1 MPSFNYRATNIE
13 GQVTEGSI
21 EAIEE
26 SVVVKKLQDLGYIP
40 IRISPE
46 EEIEKPALDSSFSFF
61 QRITRQ
67 EVLTFTQELS
77 SLQKAG
83 IPLDRSFKILIK
95 MSEKKKLI
103 EVLEDILN
111 DVVGGAALADAMGR
125 HPKVFSR
132 LYVSMVRSGESS
144 GALDT
149 TLERLAEFLE
159 RSQELRGDI
168 LSAMIYPSLLTL
180 VSGASIIILLI
191 FVIPKFAS
199 TFSDLGVPLPLP
211 TAILLDISQTVS
223 DHWLAGL
230 LLVIFSAILF
240 RYYIHTPAGSMV
252 WDNLKLKLPILGTLM
267 QRIEMARF
275 SRTFG
280 TILKGGVPILQ
291 SLRISKEV
299 VSNRIIANAIQEL
312 HEKVKKG
319 ERVGDS
325 LREKEF
331 IPSLAVEMISVGE
344 ETGRLNE
351 MLLDVADTFDKQV
364 KERLKRLLSI
374 LEPGLILIM
383 GVIVGT
389 IVVSMLMAIF
399 SINDMP
405 F

>member
-1 MPSFNYRATNIE
+1 MPSFSYKATDIQ

-26 SVVVKKLQDLGYIP
+26 SAVVKKLQDLGYIP

-46 EEIEKPALDSSFSFF
+46 EETEKPAFDSSFSFF
-61 QRITRQ
+61 QRISRQ
-67 EVLTFTQELS
+67 EILTFTQELA

-83 IPLDRSFKILIK
+83 IPLDRSLKILIK
-95 MSEKKKLI
+95 MSEKKKFI
-103 EVLEDILN
+103 EVLETVLN
-111 DVVGGAALADAMGR
+111 DVVGGAALADAMAR

-159 RSQELRGDI
+159 RSQELRDSV
-168 LSAMIYPSLLTL
+168 LSAMIYPSLLTM
-180 VSGASIIILLI
+180 VSGVSIVILLI

-230 LLVIFSAILF
+230 LLVVFSAILF
-240 RYYIHTPAGSMV
+240 RYYIHTPAGSLA

-275 SRTFG
+275 SRTLG
-280 TILKGGVPILQ
+280 TVLKGGVPMLQ
-291 SLRISKEV
+291 SLRISREV
-299 VSNRIIANAIQEL
+299 VNNRIIANAIQEL

-319 ERVGDS
+319 ERLGDS
-325 LREKEF
+325 LRGKEF

-344 ETGRLNE
+344 ETGRLND

-364 KERLKRLLSI
+364 NERLKRLLAM
-374 LEPGLILIM
+374 LEPGLILVT

-399 SINDMP
+399 SINEMP